1 MSYEFFKKL
10 PTPLEIK
17 TMYPVSDEVAKQKE
31 LNDAEIR
38 KVFTGELDK
47 FLLIIGPCSADNQE
61 AVEDYVSRLAK
72 IQEEVKDKL
81 LIIPRVYTNKPRT
94 TGKGY
99 KGMLHQPDPE
109 KKPEEEKKVTY
120 YDFSTPPL
128 GMVAEE
134 PAQYGAKKDDG
145 E

>member
-1 MSYEFFKKL
+1 MSYEFFRKL

-61 AVEDYVSRLAK
+61 AVEDYISRLAK

-94 TGKGY
+94 TGKWY
-99 KGMLHQPDPE
+99 KGMLHQPDP
-109 KKPEEEKKVTY
+109 
-120 YDFSTPPL
+120 
-128 GMVAEE
+128 
-134 PAQYGAKKDDG
+134 
-145 E
+145 

>member
-1 MSYEFFKKL
+1 MSYEFFRKL

-61 AVEDYVSRLAK
+61 AVEDYISRLAK

-94 TGKGY
+94 TDRKS
-99 KGMLHQPDPE
+99 
-109 KKPEEEKKVTY
+109 V
-120 YDFSTPPL
+120 
-128 GMVAEE
+128 V
-134 PAQYGAKKDDG
+134 
-145 E
+145 